1 MNISHR
7 SLISV
12 EEYLSTS
19 YHPDREYL
27 EGLLVERN
35 VGEQY
40 HSWMQALLIGAF
52 FARRAP
58 LAIMPLPA
66 QRVQVKPER
75 FRVPD
80 VCVVRRDDTDQ
91 IIQRPPVLC
100 IEILAKDDS
109 MSGVED
115 KVNDYLQFGVPTVW
129 VIDPR
134 TRRGFMYTP
143 GGIRTEALDAILRAA
158 NPGYRAIELP
168 MSELA
173 E

>member
-1 MNISHR
+1 MPAGT
-7 SLISV
+7 LISV

-19 YHPDREYL
+19 YHPDREYI
-27 EGLLVERN
+27 EGLLQERN
-35 VGEQY
+35 VGGRY
-40 HSWMQALLIGAF
+40 HSSMQALLIVAL
-52 FARRAP
+52 FARRAA
-58 LAIMPLPA
+58 LAIMPLPE
-66 QRVQVKPER
+66 QRVQVRSDR

-80 VCVVRRDDTDQ
+80 VCVVRSDDTDQ
-91 IIQRPPVLC
+91 IIQRPPILC
-100 IEILAKDDS
+100 VEILSKDDS

-143 GGIRTEALDAILRAA
+143 GGIRTEALDGILRAV
-158 NPGYRAIELP
+158 NLGHSDIDLP